1 MKKDKH
7 PIEAI
12 ISDDSSVKERILA
25 LEKLPPRDLSID
37 ILRKAIRIECQGD
50 WIDKSVQVWNA
61 GAYDSAYLYFWNR
74 AMADLRTKVIAYGLE
89 HLETIVGKTIK
100 DERDLINYLDDK
112 ALIDSCFEL
121 GIIPEQAW
129 FFLNQAREVRNHY
142 SLAHQFDAD
151 IDPIEAVNIIK
162 NCIKYVLAYQVPVPG
177 INLKDVIRKLQTEDI
192 RNNVAEYE
200 ATYKEQATKI
210 VNITLNR
217 LFDDLMEEDSNTVYI
232 HNILILGKILWK
244 LSDDTVKKR
253 IGQRVAKIRIEGEP
267 VKIKK
272 SMKFISIVDG
282 MLYVPESMRAA
293 MFNSYSDKL
302 YETCEE
308 PNNFYREEE
317 PAKELHSLGKHIPS
331 ESIYS
336 YTAATTLSFIGN
348 QYGYS
353 WSAGDYVKEMIDS
366 WPSSCVDALIEFLDN
381 DIIIIGRLMYDLP
394 AQRFIE
400 LLDLIKEKLVDKNT
414 KNKLDMYLKLDERK
428 IRSHFRGKLFK
439 RFEDS

>member
-1 MKKDKH
+1 
-7 PIEAI
+7 
-12 ISDDSSVKERILA
+12 
-25 LEKLPPRDLSID
+25 
-37 ILRKAIRIECQGD
+37 LRKFGIFHVLNSRGD
-50 WIDKSVQVWNA
+50 F
-61 GAYDSAYLYFWNR
+61 GF
-74 AMADLRTKVIAYGLE
+74 
-89 HLETIVGKTIK
+89 
-100 DERDLINYLDDK
+100 NYSISI
-112 ALIDSCFEL
+112 LIDSCFEL